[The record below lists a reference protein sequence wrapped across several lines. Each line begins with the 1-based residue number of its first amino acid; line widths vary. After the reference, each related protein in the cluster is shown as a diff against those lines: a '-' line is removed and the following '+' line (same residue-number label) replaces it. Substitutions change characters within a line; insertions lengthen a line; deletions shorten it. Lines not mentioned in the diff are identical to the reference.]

1 MMRMVTIIIIII
13 ISLSQLIFKKYH
25 SYPIVGA

>member
-1 MMRMVTIIIIII
+1 MMRMVTIIIII

-25 SYPIVGA
+25 SYLIVSV